1 MDIFI
6 FILFINFIILMKSSE
21 TPFNI
26 NPNLFDPSQK
36 ETMGLEYAPWIKTVK
51 VFSASD
57 NTNHYN
63 GVIMTSFKYNL
74 YCMWQTSPQDEDSGD
89 TIVVYSISED
99 KGETWSPPMNL
110 STPIEGYF
118 CTSGGWLSTD
128 DSLIAFINVFFLVKI
143 LKNLAELL
151 NLKFWRKKLV
161 RTKKFN
167 YVW

>member
-1 MDIFI
+1 
-6 FILFINFIILMKSSE
+6 MKSSE

-36 ETMGLEYAPWIKTVK
+36 ETMGLEYAPGIKTVK

-63 GVIMTSFKYNL
+63 NGVVMTSFKNNL
-74 YCMWQTSPQDEDSGD
+74 YCMWQTSPQDEDSSD

-99 KGETWSPPMNL
+99 KGETWSPPINL

-128 DSLIAFINVFFLVKI
+128 ESLIAFINVFNNENF
-143 LKNLAELL
+143 
-151 NLKFWRKKLV
+151 
-161 RTKKFN
+161 KKFGGFTQFR
-167 YVW
+167 